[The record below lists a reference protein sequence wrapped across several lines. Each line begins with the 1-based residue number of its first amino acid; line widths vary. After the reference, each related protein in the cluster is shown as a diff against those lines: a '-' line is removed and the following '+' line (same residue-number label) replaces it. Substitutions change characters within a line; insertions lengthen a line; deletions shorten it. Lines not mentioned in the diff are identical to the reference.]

1 MPVDLTV
8 AATLLSWAA
17 ALDNRSV
24 TDEAVHAW
32 AASLNPNVTPVDGK
46 EAISEHFRTSTDYLM
61 PQHVNYG
68 AARIRERR
76 IGQTEANEIPP
87 ASLDDDGRGSNA
99 WKIAFRKAI
108 GSGVEHG
115 QAYAYACQQVG
126 VPMEV
131 ERATVR
137 EITAGQG
144 MPDEVRVM
152 IRNLPRKR
160 ARTA

>member
-8 AATLLSWAA
+8 AATLLSWAS
-17 ALDNRSV
+17 ALDNRQV

-61 PQHVNYG
+61 PKHVNYG

-87 ASLDDDGRGSNA
+87 ASLDDDGRGSNE
-99 WKIAFRKAI
+99 WKLAFRKAI

-144 MPDEVRVM
+144 MPDEVRRM